1 MQNEIKRFIEQKLDK
16 SIVLEKPKDISLG
29 HFATPVAFSLAKEL
43 RKNPDL
49 LDPNH
54 PQNKEKNKRPKLKRR
69 GDDEPVIMAKDGK
82 FVCRGVGAAIG
93 GTGFSGVK

>member
-1 MQNEIKRFIEQKLDK
+1 MAEMVGPIAMPKKVKQRRK
-16 SIVLEKPKDISLG
+16 VEKFLKDNSEFYKDNPG
-29 HFATPVAFSLAKEL
+29 MAKEL

-54 PQNKEKNKRPKLKRR
+54 PQNKEKNKKPKLKRR